1 MISEKEAVLLIIAI
15 CTGIVLLVSFTI
27 AALVWAA
34 DRRRKNR
41 EQK

>member
-27 AALVWAA
+27 AALVRAA
-34 DRRRKNR
+34 DKRRKNR
-41 EQK
+41 E

>member
-15 CTGIVLLVSFTI
+15 CTEIVLLVSFIT
-27 AALVWAA
+27 AALVRAE

-41 EQK
+41 E